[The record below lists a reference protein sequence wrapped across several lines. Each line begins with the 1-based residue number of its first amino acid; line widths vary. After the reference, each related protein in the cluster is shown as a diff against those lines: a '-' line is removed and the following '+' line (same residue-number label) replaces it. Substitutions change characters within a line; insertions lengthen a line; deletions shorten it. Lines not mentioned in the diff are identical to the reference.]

1 MKITPLKI
9 GGSFEIALQARGD
22 ERGYFMRTYDEAI
35 FAAHGLPTRWVQMNE
50 SLSVNVGT
58 IRGLH
63 FQRPPHTETKLVRCT
78 QGALLDVFVDLRQGS
93 PTYGRWDAVEL
104 SPERCNAVVVP
115 RGCAHGFCSLKPSS
129 TVNYMVDNFYTPAA
143 EEGVRWN
150 DPDVGIRWPL
160 EGTPVISAKDAAWPA
175 FKDVAPVRL

>member
-9 GGSFEIALQARGD
+9 PGSVTVALEARGD

-63 FQRPPHTETKLVRCT
+63 FQRPPHTEAKLVRCT
-78 QGALLDVFVDLRQGS
+78 RGALLDVFVDLREGS
-93 PTYGRWDAVEL
+93 PTFGQWDAVEL
-104 SPERCNAVVVP
+104 SPERRNAVLVP
-115 RGCAHGFCSLKPSS
+115 RGCAHGFCSLKPDSV
-129 TVNYMVDNFYTPAA
+129 VNYMVDNFYTPAA
-143 EEGVRWN
+143 EQGVRWN
-150 DPDVGIRWPL
+150 DPALAIRWPL
-160 EGTPVISAKDAAWPA
+160 AGEPTISAKDAAWPL
-175 FKDVAPVRL
+175 FKDVAPVAL

>member
-1 MKITPLKI
+1 MKIKRLKI
-9 GGSFEIALQARGD
+9 PGSVEVELQARGD

-35 FAAHGLPTRWVQMNE
+35 FAEHGLPTRWVQMNE
-50 SLSVNVGT
+50 SLSANVGT

-63 FQRPPHTETKLVRCT
+63 FQRPPHTEAKLVRCI

-93 PTYGRWDAVEL
+93 PTYGQWDSVEL
-104 SPERCNAVVVP
+104 RADRHNAVLVP
-115 RGCAHGFCSLKPSS
+115 RGCAHGFCSLEPNS

-150 DPDVGIRWPL
+150 DPALAIRWPL
-160 EGTPVISAKDAAWPA
+160 IGEPTISAKDAAWPL
-175 FKDVAPVRL
+175 FKDVAPVAL

>member
-1 MKITPLKI
+1 VKITPLKI
-9 GGSFEIALQARGD
+9 PGSFAIELQARGD

-50 SLSVNVGT
+50 SRSEPVGT

-78 QGALLDVFVDLRQGS
+78 IGALLDVFVDLRAGS
-93 PTYGRWDAVEL
+93 PTYGQWDAVEL
-104 SPERCNAVVVP
+104 VADRHNAVVVP
-115 RGCAHGFCSLKPSS
+115 RGCAHGFCSLKASS
-129 TVNYMVDNFYTPAA
+129 TVNYMVDNVYTPAA

-150 DPDVGIRWPL
+150 DPALAIAWPL
-160 EGTPVISAKDAAWPA
+160 KGEPTISAKDAAWPL
-175 FKDVAPVRL
+175 FQDVAPIRL